1 MNPAISTTKNGIR
14 SVRMMVRLPKVW
26 LLFDRPSVMELMSVS
41 STVELRTIS
50 GITLHADVLQIVFEG
65 VASDLTDQ
73 KLC

>member
-1 MNPAISTTKNGIR
+1 
-14 SVRMMVRLPKVW
+14 
-26 LLFDRPSVMELMSVS
+26 MELMSVS
-41 STVELRTIS
+41 STVELRTMS